1 VGSAA
6 PQVAVKPAT
15 AAEVLPFVVLA
26 GGGAS
31 RDLCERIAAA
41 GYAVV
46 VLEDGAPTF
55 GVVFEP
61 CGDELVITAAGG
73 RSEHFDLTRA
83 GLAIA
88 DIQGRGYSAIRFETR
103 RRGLVRKAARLGY
116 AVIDRKNKNGNVY
129 IMRKAIQ

>member
-1 VGSAA
+1 M
-6 PQVAVKPAT
+6 
-15 AAEVLPFVVLA
+15 PFVVLA
-26 GGGAS
+26 GGDAP
-31 RDLCERIAAA
+31 RDLCEHIAAA

-55 GVVFEP
+55 GLVLEP

-73 RSEHFDLTRA
+73 RSRHFDLTRA

-88 DIQGRGYSAIRFETR
+88 DIQGQGFRAVRFETR
-103 RRGLVRKAARLGY
+103 RLGLVRKAVRHGY